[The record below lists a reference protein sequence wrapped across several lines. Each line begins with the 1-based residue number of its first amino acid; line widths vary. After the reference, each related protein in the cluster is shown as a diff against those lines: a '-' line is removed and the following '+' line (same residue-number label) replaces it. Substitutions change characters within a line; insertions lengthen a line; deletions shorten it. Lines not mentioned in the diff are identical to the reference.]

1 LDTLHVYP
9 SGEQPPACRRDD
21 AFSEDFTAMKAAARQ
36 NRRALALIGAVL
48 ALSVGSASGQEQ
60 ASSLPAG
67 LPDLPGLGETM
78 MRSTLS
84 PIALAGFDPVAYHLG
99 GGPMPG
105 SPAHELTHGGAVWR
119 FASAANRDAF
129 LDAPTL
135 YEPRFAGFDASAV
148 GDGYAADAD
157 PRRYALIDS
166 ELFFFRSEE
175 SRRRFLADAGL
186 REKARANWPVVARQ
200 IAR

>member
-1 LDTLHVYP
+1 
-9 SGEQPPACRRDD
+9 
-21 AFSEDFTAMKAAARQ
+21 MKAAARQ

-48 ALSVGSASGQEQ
+48 ALSVGSASGQEH

-78 MRSTLS
+78 MRGTHSL
-84 PIALAGFDPVAYHLG
+84 IALAGFDPVTYHLG

-105 SPAHELTHGGAVWR
+105 LPEHELTHDGAVWR

-129 LDAPTL
+129 LDAPAL
-135 YEPRFAGFDASAV
+135 YQPRFAGFDASAV

-157 PRRYALIDS
+157 PRRYALVGN
-166 ELFFFRSEE
+166 ELFFFRTEE

-186 REKARANWPVVARQ
+186 RDKARINWPVVARQ